1 MAGYKEM
8 DFKRNILGVPVH
20 ITETKDGVQRC
31 QFLRDDK
38 GREIGRITTD
48 KWSQRVLATAIDG
61 ETMAEIVGTR
71 HGTKDAAF
79 VALRRWLTAYAFN
92 LSENAA

>member
-8 DFKRNILGVPVH
+8 DFKRNILGVPVQ

-31 QFLRDDK
+31 QFIRDDK

-48 KWSQRVLATAIDG
+48 KWSQRVTATAADG

-71 HGTKDAAF
+71 HATKDSAF
-79 VALRRWLTAYAFN
+79 VGLRRWLIAYAFN
-92 LSENAA
+92 LSEPSV